1 MKMKKEMTVF
11 IFCAS
16 IVLGYAQ
23 NKIATNSGTILF
35 EASIPSF
42 EEVKANN
49 NSVSCILNTATGEI
63 SSLAFIREFH
73 FKMSLMEEHFNA
85 NYLESHKYPKAT
97 FKGIIQGFNLAII
110 GDFPKEFKLTGVLS
124 MHGKSKVINTIA
136 MIQKKENGL
145 QITSNFKV
153 NSKDYRIKIPN
164 IIQYKIDETVTIK
177 TDFLML

>member
-1 MKMKKEMTVF
+1 MKKLG
-11 IFCAS
+11 IFYS
-16 IVLGYAQ
+16 VLLFFCTAFSQ
-23 NKIATNSGTILF
+23 NKIATNLGTILF

-153 NSKDYRIKIPN
+153 NSKDFRIKIPN

-177 TDFLML
+177 TDFLMF